1 MADEAVLKAI
11 AELGSA
17 LRGEMAEMRTVV
29 MARIDRQQDAIA
41 EMRGEIMARIDR
53 QQNSIESIRDD
64 VAVNFGRAD
73 RAALVGE
80 EVRAMATEMNA
91 MQRQILRL
99 RTDVEELRKG
109 QA

>member
-29 MARIDRQQDAIA
+29 
-41 EMRGEIMARIDR
+41 MARIDR